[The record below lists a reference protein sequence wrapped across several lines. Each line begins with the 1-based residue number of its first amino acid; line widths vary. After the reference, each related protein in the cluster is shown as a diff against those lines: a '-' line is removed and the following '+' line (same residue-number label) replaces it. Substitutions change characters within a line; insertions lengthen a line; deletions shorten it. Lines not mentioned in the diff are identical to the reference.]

1 MGKWEDNVA
10 KKLKVDVLVSGGGT
24 LYLVESVSDT
34 GAEWMDEHL
43 PEDAQT
49 LGRAVAVE
57 HRYIDDIVAG
67 MKADG
72 LVVGR
77 G

>member
-1 MGKWEDNVA
+1 VA
-10 KKLKVDVLVSGGGT
+10 KKKVSVDVLVSGSGT
-24 LYLVESVSDT
+24 LYLVRSASKA

-57 HRYIDDIVAG
+57 HRYIGDIVAG
-67 MKADG
+67 MQADG

-77 G
+77 A

>member
-1 MGKWEDNVA
+1 MPWMSPRANTSCILQGWLVCEYIPVPPDN
-10 KKLKVDVLVSGGGT
+10 
-24 LYLVESVSDT
+24 
-34 GAEWMDEHL
+34 L

-49 LGRAVAVE
+49 LGKAVAVE
-57 HRYIDDIVAG
+57 HRYIGDIVAG

>member
-1 MGKWEDNVA
+1 MRLEDNVA

-34 GAEWMDEHL
+34 GAEWMDENL

-49 LGRAVAVE
+49 LGKAVAVE
-57 HRYIDDIVAG
+57 HRYIGDIVAG